1 MVSIGVHWLEVSGSL
16 VPPQVFLNSIGHVT
30 CCHDIAVEW
39 GVALGTEQSSHGDN
53 ANKVVVSH
61 AFTLAG
67 RTPLG
72 CVELVDPNNKVV
84 QRPCLL
90 HKVRRELCVQRGQPC
105 VRAKVSKTDGD
116 DHSVVVRSLLPAG
129 PVHHRQQPICQQV
142 KLCNMCLLGSPRV
155 SEKSSVDVV
164 VESIEGSEYGLLL
177 SGPVDRIFVQ
187 ASQTGFDSCNV
198 RSEGHNVG
206 REVWEI
212 SRLFRLEPA
221 SELEGWLVQGLS

>member
-1 MVSIGVHWLEVSGSL
+1 MVSIGVHWLEISGSL

-30 CCHDIAVEW
+30 CCHDITVEW
-39 GVALGTEQSSHGDN
+39 DSSHGDN

-61 AFTLAG
+61 TFTLAG

-72 CVELVDPNNKVV
+72 CVELVDPYNKN
-84 QRPCLL
+84 RHLYLL
-90 HKVRRELCVQRGQPC
+90 HKVRRKLCVQRGQSC
-105 VRAKVSKTDGD
+105 MRAKVSKTDGD

-129 PVHHRQQPICQQV
+129 PVHHRQQSICQQV
-142 KLCNMCLLGSPRV
+142 KLCNMCLFGSPRV
-155 SEKSSVDVV
+155 SEKSSVNVV
-164 VESIEGSEYGLLL
+164 VESIEGSEYRLLL
-177 SGPVDRIFVQ
+177 SGPVDRILVQ

-198 RSEGHNVG
+198 RSKGHNVG

-221 SELEGWLVQGLS
+221 SELEIGLVQGLS